1 MRFLLQTEQGLSTQH
16 VPLGFVLTPFPD
28 LMAKDSPPSLIST
41 NNSAHLKSLMC
52 RKCGALPF
60 QLDKVENIETKNQSW
75 LSFKAN
81 KKDLESSTLTGIKY
95 QCGVCRNT
103 VTIESFNEG
112 KKDLF
117 QALNTELG
125 THDIKITNSP
135 FSNKANSNFD
145 EIGSDKRIVALVF
158 DVSEPNDKS
167 EISERSEKFFK
178 FLGEALDSLK
188 SKINSQDGFGEIQLI
203 LFVSFRRNLFVLSED
218 RMIDLT
224 EFTMFHPDE
233 SAQFCP
239 GYGQDSAKKGNVFKL
254 LSGGKS
260 SSKLQNHELTDPP
273 SVDSLV
279 FHLSSAN
286 KQLIN
291 KLAGNFKELVQWKL
305 SGNSIKNWGDSLT
318 GNSKLNQIFTVS
330 KILTQYSGE
339 RQIIFFNS
347 TYSLSF
353 DYGTG
358 DHGILE
364 KDQTIAEIGDFMKR
378 NRVWIDSLV
387 LERSHMVDILKLMEH
402 VGGKVEFLAGFW
414 SKNNPNTLIKFT
426 HTLGKYLF
434 DLVFTNVQLR
444 VIVPEQVNYLK
455 FHTLFDSEIFK
466 NNDLSRSIFRK
477 NESTS
482 AHFSIDYW

>member
-1 MRFLLQTEQGLSTQH
+1 M
-16 VPLGFVLTPFPD
+16 
-28 LMAKDSPPSLIST
+28 
-41 NNSAHLKSLMC
+41 
-52 RKCGALPF
+52 
-60 QLDKVENIETKNQSW
+60 DKVENIETKNQSW

-291 KLAGNFKELVQWKL
+291 KLAGNFKELV
-305 SGNSIKNWGDSLT
+305 
-318 GNSKLNQIFTVS
+318 
-330 KILTQYSGE
+330 
-339 RQIIFFNS
+339 
-347 TYSLSF
+347 
-353 DYGTG
+353 
-358 DHGILE
+358 
-364 KDQTIAEIGDFMKR
+364 
-378 NRVWIDSLV
+378 
-387 LERSHMVDILKLMEH
+387 
-402 VGGKVEFLAGFW
+402 
-414 SKNNPNTLIKFT
+414 
-426 HTLGKYLF
+426 
-434 DLVFTNVQLR
+434 
-444 VIVPEQVNYLK
+444 
-455 FHTLFDSEIFK
+455 
-466 NNDLSRSIFRK
+466 
-477 NESTS
+477 
-482 AHFSIDYW
+482 